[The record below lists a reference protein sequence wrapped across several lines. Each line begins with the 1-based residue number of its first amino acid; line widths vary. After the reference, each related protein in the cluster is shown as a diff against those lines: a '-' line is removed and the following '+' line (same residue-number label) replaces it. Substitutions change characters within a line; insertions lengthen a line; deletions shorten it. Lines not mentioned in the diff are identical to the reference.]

1 MSSPLDSAPHRGLAA
16 SCPPSIGVRGGRGW
30 CASAGFRCA
39 LALLAIA
46 TALSSSPSASAATAG
61 AGDSA
66 ARARLPS
73 IGPPSVGPP
82 PVDPRRYLDRLIA
95 EHPGQTGSHV
105 LDRGAE
111 ALLARAWLVDHA
123 RRSIDV
129 QYFIWSSDN
138 IGILASE
145 ALLRA
150 ARRGVRVRVLVDAL
164 LIDAPDEILLALAR
178 HPNVDIR
185 VYNPLPRG
193 SAPLRTRVLKLVS
206 DFRGVNQRMHDK
218 ALIVDG
224 QLAITGGRN
233 MADEYFDYN
242 PAYNFRD
249 RDALL
254 IGAVVPSMRMSF
266 ERFWASP
273 LSVPVEHLYDDV
285 GLMRPRVSVDSDA
298 IQRVYRGLTEHAA
311 NPSNFEPEVR
321 AAISKVPVA
330 FPTIAASLAWGR
342 VDFLCDLPGKNDG
355 RAGLEGGGLT
365 TRALASLVEGAQHE
379 VLIQSPYLVL
389 SDPALLLLARARA
402 RGVAVHISTNSLAST
417 DNLPAFGGYRNQ
429 RERLLRL
436 GLRIHE
442 YRPDPAVQQQ
452 VMARFETVRARPPVF
467 ALHAKTL
474 VVDRR
479 IVYVGTF
486 NLDPR
491 SENLNTEVGVVIHD
505 AGQAAKVAATV
516 RRDMRADNAWDAAHD
531 DPDANAS
538 LARRAQVR
546 LWQMLPLQPL
556 L

>member
-1 MSSPLDSAPHRGLAA
+1 MSPLPDVASHRGRAATRSRLTETRFCCGRSWPAAVLLFAVASPVAGWSTSGPTIAAPVAA
-16 SCPPSIGVRGGRGW
+16 SS
-30 CASAGFRCA
+30 
-39 LALLAIA
+39 
-46 TALSSSPSASAATAG
+46 SASDIGSGSTAPRVTTT
-61 AGDSA
+61 
-66 ARARLPS
+66 RA
-73 IGPPSVGPP
+73 
-82 PVDPRRYLDRLIA
+82 DPRRDVDQLIA
-95 EHPGQTGSHV
+95 AHPGQTGSHV

-150 ARRGVRVRVLVDAL
+150 ARRGVHVRVLVDDL
-164 LIDAPDEILLALAR
+164 LLDAPDEILLALAR

-193 SAPLRTRVLKLVS
+193 GAPLPAQALKLLT

-224 QLAITGGRN
+224 ELAITGGRN
-233 MADEYFDYN
+233 MADEYFDRD

-254 IGAVVPSMRMSF
+254 IGAVVPTMRMSF
-266 ERFWASP
+266 ERFWSSP
-273 LSVPVEHLYDDV
+273 LSVSVEQLFHGL
-285 GLMRPRVSVDSDA
+285 GLMQPQVSVDAQS
-298 IQRVYRGLTEHAA
+298 IQRVYRGLAAHAA
-311 NPSNFEPEVR
+311 EPGNFDPEVR
-321 AAISKVPVA
+321 AAIDAIPEA
-330 FPTIAASLAWGR
+330 FPAIAATLAWGR
-342 VDFLCDLPGKNDG
+342 VDFLCDLPGKNAG
-355 RAGLEGGGLT
+355 RAGLGGGGLT
-365 TRALASLVEGAQHE
+365 TRALSALVEGARHE

-389 SDPALLLLARARA
+389 SDPALALLARARA
-402 RGVAVHISTNSLAST
+402 RGVEVHVSTNSLAST

-429 RERLLRL
+429 RETLLRL

-442 YRPDPAVQQQ
+442 YRPDPAAQQR
-452 VMARFETVRARPPVF
+452 VIARSEASRTKPPVF

-479 IVYVGTF
+479 TVYVGTF

-505 AGQAAKVAATV
+505 VGQAIEVAAAL

-531 DPDANAS
+531 DPDASAS

-546 LWQMLPLQPL
+546 LWQLLPLQPL